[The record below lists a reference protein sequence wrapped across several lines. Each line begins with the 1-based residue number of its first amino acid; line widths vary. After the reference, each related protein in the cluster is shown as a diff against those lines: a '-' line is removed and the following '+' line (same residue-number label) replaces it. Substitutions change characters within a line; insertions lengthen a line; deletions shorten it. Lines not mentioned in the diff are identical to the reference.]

1 MRFFHAHWVA
11 KLEDLTVNKATTK
24 LRSSVIKA
32 TLAGVIAT
40 SMSTALQAED
50 NVRWKVQSVFGTH
63 LPALGDPI
71 AQVAKQLKQA
81 SDGSVQFK
89 VYEPGKIV
97 PPFAISEAV
106 KNKQIPAGLYLL
118 GYDQGKIPASG
129 LFSNVPFGMEP
140 WEYASWWYEGEG
152 QKLAQDLYAKHN
164 IHPVLCGVIGPE
176 TAGWFREE
184 MKSIDDFKGLKIRF
198 AGLGGQ
204 VLQKAGA
211 SVTSMPSGEI
221 FPALEKG
228 AIDATEFSMPAIDQ
242 LLGFD
247 KVAKNNYFPGWHQT
261 FTANHLIVNKE
272 VWDNLD
278 SSKQAMIDMACTAG
292 TLRALTRGES
302 LQGAIVNGFKEKGV
316 TARTLNDKLL
326 TDLKGLTNQVMQE
339 QSAKDAD
346 FKRVYESQQAFM
358 LEYKSW
364 KKLAYLPR
372 NFE

>member
-1 MRFFHAHWVA
+1 
-11 KLEDLTVNKATTK
+11 
-24 LRSSVIKA
+24 
-32 TLAGVIAT
+32 
-40 SMSTALQAED
+40 
-50 NVRWKVQSVFGTH
+50 

-71 AQVAKQLKQA
+71 ARVAEQLKQA
-81 SDGSVQFK
+81 SNGSVQFK

-184 MKSIDDFKGLKIRF
+184 IKSIDDFKGLKIRF

-272 VWDNLD
+272 IWDDLD
-278 SSKQAMIDMACTAG
+278 SSKQAMIEMACTAG

-302 LQGAIVNGFKEKGV
+302 LQGAVVNGFKDKGV

-326 TDLKGLTNQVMQE
+326 ADLKGLTDQVMQE
-339 QSAKDAD
+339 QSAKDPD

-372 NFE
+372 DFE

>member
-1 MRFFHAHWVA
+1 MEKPNAR
-11 KLEDLTVNKATTK
+11 LRTSLTK
-24 LRSSVIKA
+24 LA
-32 TLAGVIAT
+32 AAGVLLAA
-40 SMSTALQAED
+40 SSSPALASEAQS
-50 NVRWKVQSVFGTH
+50 VRWKVQTVFGTH

-81 SDGSVQFK
+81 SNGTVQFK
-89 VYEPGKIV
+89 IFEPGKIV
-97 PPFAISEAV
+97 PPFGISEAV

-140 WEYASWWYEGEG
+140 WEYASWWYDGEG
-152 QKLAQDLYAKHN
+152 KKLAQDLYAKHN

-184 MKSIDDFKGLKIRF
+184 ISSIEDFKGLKIRF

-261 FTANHLIVNKE
+261 FTANHLIINKE
-272 VWDNLD
+272 VWDDLD
-278 SSKQAMIDMACTAG
+278 SANQSMIEMACTAG

-302 LQGAIVNGFKEKGV
+302 LQGAIVDGFKAKGV
-316 TARTLNDKLL
+316 TARTLNDQLL
-326 TDLKGLTNQVMQE
+326 QDLKGLTNDVMQE
-339 QSAKDAD
+339 QAGKDAD

-358 LEYKSW
+358 QEYKSW

-372 NFE
+372 DFE

>member
-1 MRFFHAHWVA
+1 MKKSQNTRNRMFI
-11 KLEDLTVNKATTK
+11 KLTMASALAATI
-24 LRSSVIKA
+24 SSPL
-32 TLAGVIAT
+32 LAGDN
-40 SMSTALQAED
+40 Q

-71 AQVAKQLKQA
+71 AQVAKQLKAA
-81 SDGSVQFK
+81 SNGDVQFK

-97 PPFAISEAV
+97 PPFGITEAV
-106 KNKQIPAGLYLL
+106 KNNQIPAGLALL

-140 WEYASWWYEGEG
+140 WEYAAWWYDGEG
-152 QKLAQDLYAKHN
+152 RQLAEALYAKHN
-164 IHPVLCGVIGPE
+164 IQPVLCGVIGPE

-184 MKSIDDFKGLKIRF
+184 ITSIDDFKGLKIRF

-211 SVTSMPSGEI
+211 SVTSMPGGEI

-247 KVAKNNYFPGWHQT
+247 KIAKNNYFPGWHQT
-261 FTANHLIVNKE
+261 FTANHLVINKE
-272 VWDNLD
+272 VWNKLET
-278 SSKQAMIDMACTAG
+278 SNKAMIEMACTAG

-302 LQGAIVNGFKEKGV
+302 LQGSVVNSFKDKGV
-316 TARTLNDKLL
+316 TARKLDPTLLAQLKKL
-326 TDLKGLTNQVMQE
+326 TDEVMAE
-339 QSAKDAD
+339 QSSKDAD
-346 FKRVYESQQAFM
+346 FKRVYESQLAFM
-358 LEYKSW
+358 KEYKSW
-364 KKLAYLPR
+364 KRLAYLPR
-372 NFE
+372 DF

>member
-272 VWDNLD
+272 IWDNLD